1 MFCTRCVLATIFPRL
16 ISYKIR
22 HLLFFFCLLLD
33 VKEKADQQA
42 SVSSS
47 EGSKKAE
54 VTGQEELKFQS
65 PFDFS
70 ALSSVLNVFHPVFL
84 LRLACK
90 VILS

>member
-1 MFCTRCVLATIFPRL
+1 MLSALCFSNNIPWL

-22 HLLFFFCLLLD
+22 HLFFFLCLLLD

-47 EGSKKAE
+47 EGSKKTE

-70 ALSSVLNVFHPVFL
+70 ALSSVLNVFHPSFCYGYLV
-84 LRLACK
+84 K
-90 VILS
+90 